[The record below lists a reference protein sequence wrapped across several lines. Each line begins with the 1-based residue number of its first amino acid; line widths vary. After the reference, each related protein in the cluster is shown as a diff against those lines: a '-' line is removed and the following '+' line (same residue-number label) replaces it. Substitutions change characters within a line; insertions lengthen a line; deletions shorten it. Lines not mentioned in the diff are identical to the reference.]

1 MGINGN
7 NHKEDGVSNIYVS
20 NHSCLKDGF
29 YVPMALDHEIVVVV
43 SSRVIYKNIESRKK
57 AFNEYLYTMPME
69 AHGGKKYSSL
79 CLEYITELVK
89 NSIDISIFPEGA
101 YVEDN
106 VIYKGRTEATRILF
120 DALSENEKSKINFI
134 PVAIGVNKE
143 NKDLDSYSFD
153 NDNVTDQ
160 ALKNIAEELDKQYVD
175 SYIEL
180 FPKGNVIFSDGN
192 VVLTEDAQ
200 DSYYVNLYEQELKNR
215 YTDIARQFVKR
226 K

>member
-1 MGINGN
+1 MNQ
-7 NHKEDGVSNIYVS
+7 E
-20 NHSCLKDGF
+20 
-29 YVPMALDHEIVVVV
+29 
-43 SSRVIYKNIESRKK
+43 KK

-89 NSIDISIFPEGA
+89 NGIDISIFPEGA
-101 YVEDN
+101 YVE
-106 VIYKGRTEATRILF
+106 
-120 DALSENEKSKINFI
+120 EKRMC
-134 PVAIGVNKE
+134 
-143 NKDLDSYSFD
+143 LH
-153 NDNVTDQ
+153 NVTDQ